1 MVTNT
6 SPMILLDLNRR
17 SEPPGTISTELCP
30 TDAPRAI
37 AVTLVSRPVPPPSQ
51 TDTVLMLQL
60 LQSLD
65 TYWRHVGRFCEGFI
79 LGKEL
84 VGCREMSLVS
94 GLPLSP
100 LLGVLIYWSLTAL
113 QPLLVFC

>member
-1 MVTNT
+1 
-6 SPMILLDLNRR
+6 MILLDLNRR

-65 TYWRHVGRFCEGFI
+65 TYWRHVGRFCEGFL

-100 LLGVLIYWSLTAL
+100 LLGVLTYWSLTAL
-113 QPLLVFC
+113 QPPLVFCPWVVYG